1 MHPRQCLPT
10 VAVSLAAAQ
19 GQSISW
25 AQLRRFGLSEKVIR
39 RMSKE
44 WGRLGRGVYCLTSP
58 QWPSAAWAGLLV
70 GGDSATVGGLAAAHL
85 YGWSP
90 TAPARITIWTDTRAA
105 PWQIGEWRVIFRRG
119 LRSARGQIRRTS
131 PEETLLDVASECG
144 ADATL
149 HLLARALTERHT
161 TPERVIAE
169 LRARSRQRHRRDI
182 AEACAHGMAGVES
195 ILEWRYLTQVQQAH
209 GLPSATRQARLT
221 GSSRC
226 DVFYEPNGVIVE
238 LDGRLGHLEEFR
250 DHRRDNRNAVE
261 HGALTLRYG
270 SQDLFHSP
278 CAIASQVA
286 QVLRLRGWTGSVTTC
301 RTCRPGST
309 RR

>member
-25 AQLRRFGLSEKVIR
+25 TQLRRFGLSEKVIR

-44 WGRLGRGVYCLTSP
+44 WSRLGRGVYCLTSP

-90 TAPARITIWTDTRAA
+90 TAPARITIWTNTRAA

-119 LRSARGQIRRTS
+119 PRSARGQIRRTS

-144 ADATL
+144 SGGGRDPSR
-149 HLLARALTERHT
+149 RAER
-161 TPERVIAE
+161 AE
-169 LRARSRQRHRRDI
+169 PVPAK
-182 AEACAHGMAGVES
+182 
-195 ILEWRYLTQVQQAH
+195 
-209 GLPSATRQARLT
+209 
-221 GSSRC
+221 
-226 DVFYEPNGVIVE
+226 IVE
-238 LDGRLGHLEEFR
+238 VYRPSTGGKPPLSFSSHFLGTCYPLI
-250 DHRRDNRNAVE
+250 AP
-261 HGALTLRYG
+261 ALPAL
-270 SQDLFHSP
+270 
-278 CAIASQVA
+278 AK
-286 QVLRLRGWTGSVTTC
+286 TC
-301 RTCRPGST
+301 RLKT
-309 RR
+309 RKTISGTTTDMNMPAISKDSSAVPESL